1 MQYCNFLKDR
11 QNKSTYVVSEM
22 QYGYANIP
30 EHHWELGSKGPLALD
45 TCCEAGNKKVLVD
58 AHVVGSIN
66 KVCQH
71 LTHILGIS
79 ACVDGLD
86 NKNLFL
92 WLEVLP
98 LLADPRLCIIFGILC
113 SALPYQVSP

>member
-1 MQYCNFLKDR
+1 
-11 QNKSTYVVSEM
+11 M

-45 TCCEAGNKKVLVD
+45 TCCEAGNKKVLVN

-113 SALPYQVSP
+113 GALPYQVSP